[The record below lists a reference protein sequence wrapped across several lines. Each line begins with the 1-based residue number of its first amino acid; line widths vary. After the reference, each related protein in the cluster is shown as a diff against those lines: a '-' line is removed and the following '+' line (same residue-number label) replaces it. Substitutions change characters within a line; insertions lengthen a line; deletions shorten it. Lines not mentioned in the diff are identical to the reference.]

1 MSRYI
6 SKLEEFTHL
15 LRTINVAF
23 EEQMNKKKYDNKEHV
38 CFSCGGLL
46 KVTCSEKYMNEAQQ
60 FTFKGCKIVIFQRM
74 KSVVFASL

>member
-6 SKLEEFTHL
+6 SKLEEFSHL
-15 LRTINVAF
+15 LRAINVAF

-38 CFSCGGLL
+38 CFSCVL

-60 FTFKGCKIVIFQRM
+60 FTFKGCKIVIFQGM
-74 KSVVFASL
+74 KSVVFAGL